1 MKIFRNI
8 RQKLA
13 SENLPDRQAGKAMA
27 YLRYAVGEILLV
39 VIGILIALQINNWNE
54 NRKLLK
60 QEIEIYSELKSDLFQ
75 TKKEISSTINKHK
88 KIIKST
94 QSLIYDI
101 VKKEPYSKTIYNR
114 FASSGDDFQIIPQTS
129 AFESLKN
136 IGLDILSNDSLRIRI
151 TDLYEIDLKRFDDEL
166 GDNNSDHSIKNI
178 LFPYQDKYFF
188 ADYNQ
193 TSKYGFKYAD
203 SITVQKLKIKDYN
216 KFLRDNKLLKVL
228 QLTLY
233 NRSRKVDLETET
245 IIKIDNTI
253 KKIQKEL
260 NKLKK

>member
-1 MKIFRNI
+1 MPLKT
-8 RQKLA
+8 KV
-13 SENLPDRQAGKAMA
+13 MA

-60 QEIEIYSELKSDLFQ
+60 QEIEIYNELKSDLFQ
-75 TKKEISSTINKHK
+75 TKKEILSTINKHK

>member
-13 SENLPDRQAGKAMA
+13 AENKTMA
-27 YLRYAVGEILLV
+27 YLRYAVGEIVLV

-60 QEIEIYSELKSDLFQ
+60 QEIEIYKELKSDLLQ

-94 QSLIYDI
+94 QNLIYDI
-101 VKKEPYSKTIYNR
+101 VKKEPYSKTIYDR
-114 FASSGDDFQIIPQTS
+114 FAIAGEDFQIIPQTS

-151 TDLYEIDLKRFDDEL
+151 TDLYQIDLKRFEDEL
-166 GDNNSDHSIKNI
+166 GDKNSEHSIENL
-178 LFPYQDKYFF
+178 LFPYQEKYLF

-193 TSKYGFKYAD
+193 TKKYGFKYAD
-203 SITVQKLKIKDYN
+203 SITVQKLKIKDY
-216 KFLRDNKLLKVL
+216 KKYLKDNKLLNAL
-228 QLTLY
+228 QLTIY
-233 NRSRKVDLETET
+233 NRSLKVDLETET
-245 IIKIDNTI
+245 IKKIDETV
-253 KKIQKEL
+253 KRIQKEL

>member
-13 SENLPDRQAGKAMA
+13 SENKVAA

-54 NRKLLK
+54 NRKLLN
-60 QEIEIYSELKSDLFQ
+60 QEIEISKELKSDLLQ
-75 TKKEISSTINKHK
+75 TKREISSTINKHK

-94 QSLIYDI
+94 QSLIHDI
-101 VKKEPYSKTIYNR
+101 IKKEPYSPTMYNR
-114 FASSGDDFQIIPQTS
+114 FAEAGDDFQIIPQTS

-151 TDLYEIDLKRFDDEL
+151 TDLYQINLKRSNDEL
-166 GDNNSDHSIKNI
+166 GDKNSELSIQNMLI
-178 LFPYQDKYFF
+178 PYQEKYFF

-193 TSKYGFKYAD
+193 TAKYGFKYSD
-203 SITVQKLKIKDYN
+203 SITVQKLKIKDYD
-216 KFLRDNKLLKVL
+216 KFLTDNKLLRAL
-228 QLTLY
+228 QVTLW

-245 IIKIDNTI
+245 KMKIDKTI
-253 KKIQKEL
+253 KRIEEEL

>member
-13 SENLPDRQAGKAMA
+13 AENSVAK
-27 YLRYAVGEILLV
+27 YLRYAIGEIVLV

-60 QEIEIYSELKSDLFQ
+60 QEIEIYKELKSDLLQ
-75 TKKEISSTINKHK
+75 TKKEILNTITKHK
-88 KIIKST
+88 EIIKST
-94 QSLIYDI
+94 QNLIYDI

-114 FASSGDDFQIIPQTS
+114 FTSSSDDFQIIPQTS

-151 TDLYEIDLKRFDDEL
+151 TDLYQIDLKRFDDEL
-166 GDNNSDHSIKNI
+166 EVNNSEFSIGGL
-178 LFPYQDKYFF
+178 LFPYQEKYLF
-188 ADYNQ
+188 ADYTQ
-193 TSKYGFKYAD
+193 TSKYGFKYSD
-203 SITVQKLKIKDYN
+203 SITVQKLKIKDYD
-216 KFLRDNKLLKVL
+216 KFLTDNNLLKVI
-228 QLTLY
+228 QLTLW

-245 IIKIDNTI
+245 KMKIDKTI
-253 KKIQKEL
+253 KRIEEEL
-260 NKLKK
+260 DKLKK

>member
-1 MKIFRNI
+1 MKIFRNL

-13 SENLPDRQAGKAMA
+13 AENKVMA
-27 YLRYAVGEILLV
+27 YLRYAIGEILLV

-60 QEIEIYSELKSDLFQ
+60 QEIEIYKELKSDLLQ
-75 TKKEISSTINKHK
+75 TKKEISNTIDKHK

-101 VKKEPYSKTIYNR
+101 VNKEPYSKTIYSR
-114 FASSGDDFQIIPQTS
+114 FAKAGDDFQIIPQTS

-151 TDLYEIDLKRFDDEL
+151 TDLYQIDFKRFDDEL
-166 GDNNSDHSIKNI
+166 GDKNSGHSIKNL
-178 LFPYQDKYFF
+178 LFPYQDKYFY

-193 TSKYGFKYAD
+193 TSKYGFKYSD
-203 SITVQKLKIKDYN
+203 SIVVQKLKIKDYN
-216 KFLRDNKLLKVL
+216 KFSTDNNLIKALEY
-228 QLTLY
+228 TLF
-233 NRSRKVDLETET
+233 NRSEKVDLETEKV
-245 IIKIDNTI
+245 IKIDETI
-253 KKIQKEL
+253 KRIEEEL
-260 NKLKK
+260 NNLK